1 MLHSERVIAV
11 APSGKWVGK
20 EGFVAEA
27 AVQFERIGGTIARL
41 ERELEKSRQTIAEMA
56 EEASRNK
63 RFQAFEVS
71 VENSRDYKI
80 TDVQRTCRD
89 LKARLDA
96 IEGDRAKFANLTYKS
111 FAPVDRRLPRRRSS
125 GRSSPHAATR
135 CSFSALSLSPRSR
148 SPLASSSRPHGTR
161 QFCHPG
167 GGEVAIR
174 DPAQRVA

>member
-1 MLHSERVIAV
+1 VIAV

-71 VENSRDYKI
+71 LENSRDYKI
-80 TDVQRTCRD
+80 TDVQRCCKD

-111 FAPVDRRLPRRRSS
+111 FAPVDRRLAELGSLETQIERAEFAARRNEMLFF
-125 GRSSPHAATR
+125 GALAIA
-135 CSFSALSLSPRSR
+135 ALSLASR
-148 SPLASSSRPHGTR
+148 
-161 QFCHPG
+161 F
-167 GGEVAIR
+167 IF
-174 DPAQRVA
+174 

>member
-1 MLHSERVIAV
+1 VIAV

-111 FAPVDRRLPRRRSS
+111 FAPVDRRLAELGSLETQIERAEFAARRNEMLFF
-125 GRSSPHAATR
+125 GALAIA
-135 CSFSALSLSPRSR
+135 ALSLASR
-148 SPLASSSRPHGTR
+148 
-161 QFCHPG
+161 F
-167 GGEVAIR
+167 IF
-174 DPAQRVA
+174 